1 MSNNTFFRRTAT
13 FLRRYP
19 WVMACAYTLI
29 HLWQPK
35 YTLGVVGV
43 MFNAEGQVL
52 LVEHVFHPRK
62 PWGLPGGWVERNEP
76 PMEAVCREIQEE
88 LQLNT
93 DIGSLLLIEITEDDI
108 RFLGEIIRNRPKER
122 DYQQNSEDCK
132 SSEQGGI
139 DKQAKIVAEEKQVS
153 GRIYPRFKVINWPTI
168 ILTNDEVI
176 DGTARNLS
184 ASGAYILRNAKEQS
198 HTSSFQYTSSP
209 CH

>member
-1 MSNNTFFRRTAT
+1 MFFRRTAT

-19 WVMACAYTLI
+19 WIMACAYTLI

-93 DIGSLLLIEITEDDI
+93 DIGSLLLIEITEGNHLDI
-108 RFLGEIIRNRPKER
+108 AYLCYPMGNIGTLSNELLDYRWFAPSNLPLLTGFHYRAIQRALAINR
-122 DYQQNSEDCK
+122 
-132 SSEQGGI
+132 
-139 DKQAKIVAEEKQVS
+139 
-153 GRIYPRFKVINWPTI
+153 
-168 ILTNDEVI
+168 TN
-176 DGTARNLS
+176 
-184 ASGAYILRNAKEQS
+184 
-198 HTSSFQYTSSP
+198 
-209 CH
+209 